1 MEQGNNF
8 VPWVEDN
15 LSSFPGESSS
25 LSGKDNSYL
34 QNYLIVLVQL
44 YHIYNMLFVSCPTSC
59 DRYSMNE
66 KNRINSFEDNPSE
79 LFIFFSFQK
88 YLLHYSTDGREGAVP
103 VEEMPR
109 TLLQNKIHEICH
121 IALLYDLHESV
132 ILQVYFAYFEGANN

>member
-15 LSSFPGESSS
+15 LSSSPGESSS

-59 DRYSMNE
+59 DRYSMKE

-79 LFIFFSFQK
+79 LFIFFFFSKIPAPLF
-88 YLLHYSTDGREGAVP
+88 HWWPGGGCTCGRDATHP
-103 VEEMPR
+103 VAK
-109 TLLQNKIHEICH
+109 QNSRNLPYCLIIWFARVC
-121 IALLYDLHESV
+121 
-132 ILQVYFAYFEGANN
+132 YFTGIFCIFWRCK